1 MLEIAGKTLKSQKT
15 CKAKKKNTL
24 IALKNIDEFGFSEIE
39 ILYLFRHEGM
49 SCEDASFLIWE
60 DLT

>member
-24 IALKNIDEFGFSEIE
+24 IAGNAGDEKNLRPGGRKFICF
-39 ILYLFRHEGM
+39 
-49 SCEDASFLIWE
+49 
-60 DLT
+60 